1 MKPDL
6 STMKKLMETF
16 MAMPIE
22 GLTYRRAEK
31 LYAVLLSFRVD
42 NEGRFDNEFNLLLEN
57 TLEALHT
64 FLLRK
69 NRKLANLKQRLI
81 NDPCAVEMVL
91 SKLNFCEVLMAEVH
105 GMKLKSPELR
115 RQFDNMITRRLEDLC
130 LKDTFS
136 AKAN

>member
-1 MKPDL
+1 MDL
-6 STMKKLMETF
+6 SIMKKLMETF
-16 MAMPIE
+16 MATPID
-22 GLTYRRAEK
+22 GLTYRRAER
-31 LYAVLLSFRVD
+31 LYTVLLSFQIEHED
-42 NEGRFDNEFNLLLEN
+42 DYDEEFNLLLEN

-91 SKLNFCEVLMAEVH
+91 SKLNLLEILQVEQH
-105 GMKLKSPELR
+105 GLNLHSPELR